1 MTVTINRHIIVSEAE
16 QFAIVN
22 ALAFYN
28 DYHTTIEDLDALDQW
43 CSAFVEDN
51 GSDSPTGLVDTL
63 ATKIA
68 NS

>member
-16 QFAIVN
+16 QCAIVN

-28 DYHTTIEDLDALDQW
+28 DYHTTISDEDDFDQW

-51 GSDSPTGLVDTL
+51 GSDSATGLIDTL